1 MIFTIA
7 LNRIHI
13 SKFIFSI
20 WTVHT
25 RFCQKLF
32 EATCDIWTEY
42 QGAST
47 MDWNVHNYIN
57 LIYV

>member
-47 MDWNVHNYIN
+47 MD
-57 LIYV
+57 